1 VETNRAIPT
10 HFELDSPV
18 GLWSARM
25 PEGEPMSCFHPIVV
39 GKAGATTTRELD
51 RQGAESDVQADERR
65 SVFSKRLRP
74 ETTSRSLDVLSTTTD
89 VFPVLPVTTPRG
101 WPRPPCPRTRRRQTT
116 DATELKS
123 VTNGARGTG
132 SPESASRNVPW
143 RGKTWL
149 FDVAGDIGWLCDL
162 RRASGVEQCH

>member
-65 SVFSKRLRP
+65 SVVLEKTQTRDDVQVARRVVDYDRCVPGPPGDDTARLASAP
-74 ETTSRSLDVLSTTTD
+74 MPLNSPTSDDRCDGAEKCYE
-89 VFPVLPVTTPRG
+89 R
-101 WPRPPCPRTRRRQTT
+101 RTRDREPR
-116 DATELKS
+116 ERVKERPL
-123 VTNGARGTG
+123 AR
-132 SPESASRNVPW
+132 
-143 RGKTWL
+143 
-149 FDVAGDIGWLCDL
+149 
-162 RRASGVEQCH
+162 